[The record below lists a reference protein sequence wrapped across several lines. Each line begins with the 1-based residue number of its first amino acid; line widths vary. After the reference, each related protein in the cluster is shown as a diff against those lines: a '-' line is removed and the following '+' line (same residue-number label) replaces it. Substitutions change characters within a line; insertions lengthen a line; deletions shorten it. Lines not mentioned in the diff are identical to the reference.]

1 MNVNLRARN
10 PFFMHVATT
19 FSPVL
24 SLVARITG
32 PHMGFA
38 SLLAHNNTVLATA
51 AFTSKEGQFRYGGE
65 ADLNLDTGVTSLS
78 AQLMSGSVQLVS

>member
-1 MNVNLRARN
+1 
-10 PFFMHVATT
+10 
-19 FSPVL
+19 
-24 SLVARITG
+24 
-32 PHMGFA
+32 MGFA